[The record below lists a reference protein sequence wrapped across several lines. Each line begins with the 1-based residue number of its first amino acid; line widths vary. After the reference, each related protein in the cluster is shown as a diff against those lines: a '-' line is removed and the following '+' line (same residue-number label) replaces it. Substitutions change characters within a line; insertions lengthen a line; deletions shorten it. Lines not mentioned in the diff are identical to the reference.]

1 MQSAKCDLKD
11 IKEAIVNIN
20 STLLSYAKNKENYD
34 EQQDS
39 HWIATRQ
46 SEERIAKIEDTVY
59 SNETGRPGLQG
70 QMNIMSSKLERVEH
84 TLMIISEKTKQDMIE
99 LLKPLNESMNKV
111 EERNLK
117 KDAIGNFK
125 SEIPNKWLTYLQI
138 AALIAPVIFY
148 ILSLNK

>member
-1 MQSAKCDLKD
+1 
-11 IKEAIVNIN
+11 
-20 STLLSYAKNKENYD
+20 
-34 EQQDS
+34 
-39 HWIATRQ
+39 
-46 SEERIAKIEDTVY
+46 
-59 SNETGRPGLQG
+59 
-70 QMNIMSSKLERVEH
+70 
-84 TLMIISEKTKQDMIE
+84 MIISEKTKQDMIE